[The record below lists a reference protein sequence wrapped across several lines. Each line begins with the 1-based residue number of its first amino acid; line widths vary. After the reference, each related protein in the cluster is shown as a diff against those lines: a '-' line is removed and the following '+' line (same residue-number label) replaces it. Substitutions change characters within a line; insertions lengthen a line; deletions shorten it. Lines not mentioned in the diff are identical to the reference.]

1 MRLEVSEL
9 VRPWVLKLQ
18 SLIVSEFI
26 RSCISKVTIVLTV
39 LNRLISLKWSEMV
52 WHGLTVWKHLIS
64 DWRFWNQTVQTS
76 QTTRPSDLQTTR
88 LLQTSQ
94 TTRPPDRQII
104 RPFQTTPDQSDHQT
118 TRPLECQTSQTT
130 RQPDPQTVRPLL
142 PQSDQQ
148 TSRQSDQSDHQ
159 TIRPKDCQT
168 IPDDSRS
175 IRPPDHQIP
184 RLLDQSDN

>member
-1 MRLEVSEL
+1 MNPPCNPHPWWWVLTHGGCGCGYGLRH
-9 VRPWVLKLQ
+9 PWVYPHRALD
-18 SLIVSEFI
+18 
-26 RSCISKVTIVLTV
+26 
-39 LNRLISLKWSEMV
+39 
-52 WHGLTVWKHLIS
+52 GLTVWKHLTS

-76 QTTRPSDLQTTR
+76 QTTRPPDLQTTR

-94 TTRPPDRQII
+94 TTRPPDQQII

-130 RQPDPQTVRPLL
+130 RQPDPQTVRPLQT
-142 PQSDQQ
+142 QSDQQ

-184 RLLDQSDN
+184 RLSDQLDN